1 MSNRALYSPDTDR
14 ALYSPDTGRA
24 LFKATKVF
32 PYYHGK
38 RNYQA
43 YEVTT
48 GTTGTR
54 DDVYPSVLDNL
65 TFTWDI
71 AGSSAYSEWATSS
84 TKATLYWSV
93 YTQIFTTT
101 AYEGKT
107 LVAIP
112 IKANPLYWDKPA
124 GSGDIMV
131 SVQASESDTPG
142 TSLSWVYGTKQLNI
156 ATSSFKQ
163 MWHVDITLGKYL
175 FITRYINALQP
186 PTASGD
192 QAENGIYSASG
203 FYIA

>member
-24 LFKATKVF
+24 LFKATKVK
-32 PYYHGK
+32 P
-38 RNYQA
+38 NYQVWMN
-43 YEVTT
+43 YQDYQVTT

-65 TFTWDI
+65 TFTWDM
-71 AGSSAYSEWATSS
+71 AGWAAYSAWATSS
-84 TKATLYWSV
+84 TGATLYWSV

-112 IKANPLYWDKPA
+112 IKAFPLYWDKPA

-131 SVQASESDTPG
+131 SVQASESNTPG

-163 MWHVDITLGKYL
+163 MWYVGITLGKYL
-175 FITRYINALQP
+175 FITHYINALQP

-192 QAENGIYSASG
+192 QANHGIYTVKG